1 MGGRRPAGAGSVEAP
16 ESNTCLPAPDI
27 SLVAAVRDWVRRAN
41 GPITTNGLRLGRQL
55 ETAKEQFAT
64 QLTCRG
70 IDENKCIQLLR
81 NHQTL
86 RRRSARVL
94 RDIRLQRDE
103 ARARR
108 HLRLRA
114 RIQSLPQIPI
124 LAPVNASEE
133 QVSQN
138 ITNST
143 AGRIDGLRALQ
154 RRAARERRR
163 KVAVLCPEGTRYSCS
178 LGSITRFAPRE
189 ATVTRRPLR
198 IAASLLFWGL
208 PLEKKRTKKLRRNWE
223 RMDLGLLGE
232 LLVGPCHSAHLTL
245 GHQFVTLF
253 GPPESAS
260 LPLLALRDATK
271 LNPTSSGKDT
281 SWRLAPLSCSLKSA
295 ISLHSLG
302 RLKGPGAATM
312 SRPPTVHNA
321 YGRCA
326 YRPSH
331 IIGHCFKC
339 AVAAYC
345 PGTLRHR
352 KV

>member
-1 MGGRRPAGAGSVEAP
+1 MLSVHHWFGA
-16 ESNTCLPAPDI
+16 
-27 SLVAAVRDWVRRAN
+27 
-41 GPITTNGLRLGRQL
+41 
-55 ETAKEQFAT
+55 
-64 QLTCRG
+64 
-70 IDENKCIQLLR
+70 
-81 NHQTL
+81 
-86 RRRSARVL
+86 
-94 RDIRLQRDE
+94 
-103 ARARR
+103 
-108 HLRLRA
+108 
-114 RIQSLPQIPI
+114 
-124 LAPVNASEE
+124 
-133 QVSQN
+133 
-138 ITNST
+138 
-143 AGRIDGLRALQ
+143 
-154 RRAARERRR
+154 
-163 KVAVLCPEGTRYSCS
+163 Y
-178 LGSITRFAPRE
+178 
-189 ATVTRRPLR
+189 PLR
-198 IAASLLFWGL
+198 
-208 PLEKKRTKKLRRNWE
+208 KKRTKKLRRNWE

-326 YRPSH
+326 YRPSR

>member
-41 GPITTNGLRLGRQL
+41 GPITTNGLQLGRQL

-86 RRRSARVL
+86 RRRSAPARVL
-94 RDIRLQRDE
+94 RDIRLQRDT
-103 ARARR
+103 ARASR
-108 HLRLRA
+108 HLRLRV

-124 LAPVNASEE
+124 LAPVNVSEE

-163 KVAVLCPEGTRYSCS
+163 KVAVLCPEGTRYRCS

-198 IAASLLFWGL
+198 IAVCSSLVRGL
-208 PLEKKRTKKLRRNWE
+208 PLKKKTNKKTPAQLGTDGPWTSGRAARRTVSL
-223 RMDLGLLGE
+223 
-232 LLVGPCHSAHLTL
+232 
-245 GHQFVTLF
+245 
-253 GPPESAS
+253 SAS
-260 LPLLALRDATK
+260 DLRAPVRYALRSAGERITASPGTPGRNKAEPDVIRKGHLLAIGTTVVLPQVCNLTALTRPVILQRSPSCGSVEPLLFPGR
-271 LNPTSSGKDT
+271 P
-281 SWRLAPLSCSLKSA
+281 WR
-295 ISLHSLG
+295 
-302 RLKGPGAATM
+302 RQW
-312 SRPPTVHNA
+312 
-321 YGRCA
+321 GRCA
-326 YRPSH
+326 KP
-331 IIGHCFKC
+331 
-339 AVAAYC
+339 
-345 PGTLRHR
+345 TLR
-352 KV
+352 KI